1 MNCIII
7 DDEGMARAIM
17 TQMISRYP
25 ELKLIQEFP
34 NAIQA
39 MKFLNN
45 NEIDLIFLDIHMPD
59 FTGFDFIQS
68 LKNPP
73 KIILVTSDKNFAI
86 EAFEY
91 ECIVDYLVK
100 PITEDRFQKAIQK
113 ANSYKIASKAIE
125 PKPSAED
132 NANEFYI
139 NIDRRLIKIEMA
151 SVNIVEAKGDYIH
164 IKTESKNYVV
174 HSTLKKIEDK
184 LPKDL
189 FLKVHR
195 LRQAGHRLGTKAGS
209 AHCCRRPACNDDMD
223 VGMMRNTGAAE
234 CWNKEDVDA
243 GIQAC
248 AGDARPLSAG
258 SGVLRAGVRSGR
270 CGRPCGRR
278 RRWGSSDRPDVAGRS
293 APTPAGTGA

>member
-7 DDEGMARAIM
+7 DDEEMARAIM
-17 TQMISRYP
+17 TQMITRCP

-39 MKFLNN
+39 IKFLNHI
-45 NEIDLIFLDIHMPD
+45 EVDLIFLDIHMPD

-73 KIILVTSDKNFAI
+73 KVILVTSDKNFAI

-113 ANSYKIASKAIE
+113 ANSYKIATKTSE
-125 PKPSAED
+125 VKPIVED

-195 LRQAGHRLGTKAGS
+195 SFIINTKKIIDIEDNSVLIAKDVIPVSRANRPELMKRL
-209 AHCCRRPACNDDMD
+209 N
-223 VGMMRNTGAAE
+223 
-234 CWNKEDVDA
+234 
-243 GIQAC
+243 
-248 AGDARPLSAG
+248 L
-258 SGVLRAGVRSGR
+258 L
-270 CGRPCGRR
+270 
-278 RRWGSSDRPDVAGRS
+278 
-293 APTPAGTGA
+293 